1 VTAASEQAAAAE
13 ALAANDRVTASV
25 PPPPVPVPDPQ
36 AADTHS
42 LPHEIR

>member
-1 VTAASEQAAAAE
+1 MTVDEQAAAAE
-13 ALAANDRVTASV
+13 ALAANRSVTPPV
-25 PPPPVPVPDPQ
+25 PPPPTPEPDPQ